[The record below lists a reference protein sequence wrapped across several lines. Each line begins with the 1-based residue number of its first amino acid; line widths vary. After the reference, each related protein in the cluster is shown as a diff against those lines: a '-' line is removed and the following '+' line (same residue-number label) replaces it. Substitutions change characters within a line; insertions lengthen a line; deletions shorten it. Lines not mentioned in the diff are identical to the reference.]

1 LLKGKVNPNQT
12 ETQKWMKLKDSNAL
26 NGVKPT
32 AIDLWVT
39 KLNLNKV

>member
-1 LLKGKVNPNQT
+1 MD
-12 ETQKWMKLKDSNAL
+12 EAKDSNAL

-32 AIDLWVT
+32 AIDLCLVT